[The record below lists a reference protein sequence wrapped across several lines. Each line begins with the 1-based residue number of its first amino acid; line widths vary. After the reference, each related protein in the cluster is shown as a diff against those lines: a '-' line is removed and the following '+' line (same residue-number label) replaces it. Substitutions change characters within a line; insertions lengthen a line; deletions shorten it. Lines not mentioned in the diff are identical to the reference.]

1 MNKTATSLQSN
12 IKPLSHNQQQNKM
25 LSQTMKVN
33 TSQLPDLKLHNLLI
47 EVKLESLEDK
57 LK

>member
-33 TSQLPDLKLHNLLI
+33 TSQFPDNKLHNLLI
-47 EVKLESLEDK
+47 EVKLESL
-57 LK
+57 